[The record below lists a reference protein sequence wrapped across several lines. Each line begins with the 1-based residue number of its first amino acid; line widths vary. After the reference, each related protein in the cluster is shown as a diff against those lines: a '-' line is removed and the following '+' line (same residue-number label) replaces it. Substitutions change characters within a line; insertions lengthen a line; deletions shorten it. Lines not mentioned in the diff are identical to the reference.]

1 MERYSMFLR
10 RKNQYC
16 ENDYI
21 TKCNLQIQCDPYQ
34 ITTGIFTEIEQKISQ
49 FIWNHKRHRIAK
61 AVLQK
66 KTGSGG
72 INLPVCTTKT
82 SMSSRQ
88 YGTGTKTEI
97 QTNGTR

>member
-1 MERYSMFLR
+1 MQMGSK
-10 RKNQYC
+10 RKC

-61 AVLQK
+61 AFLRK
-66 KTGSGG
+66 KNGTGG
-72 INLPVCTTKT
+72 INLPDFRLCYKATIIKTVCYWHK
-82 SMSSRQ
+82 
-88 YGTGTKTEI
+88 KTEI
-97 QTNGTR
+97 

>member
-10 RKNQYC
+10 RKNQYG

-34 ITTGIFTEIEQKISQ
+34 ITIGIFTEIEQKISQ

-72 INLPVCTTKT
+72 INLPVCITKT

-88 YGTGTKTEI
+88 YGTGKKTEI